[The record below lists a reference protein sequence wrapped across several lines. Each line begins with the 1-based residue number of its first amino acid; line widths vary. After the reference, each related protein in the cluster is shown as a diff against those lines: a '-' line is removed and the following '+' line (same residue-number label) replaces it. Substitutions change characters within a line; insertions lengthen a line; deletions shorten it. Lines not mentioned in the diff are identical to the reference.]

1 MPVIAASYSPRKSS
15 LQHILPLGS
24 FKRWRRNLEH
34 LKLSLVLK
42 PLPICQP
49 TLSGGATIHLQW
61 LRAHTRYS
69 SKFSIF
75 CAISKQKGRRHCRRL
90 LLLLFFLGGVSVKHA
105 LSNVVYAGMVVLKE
119 EGPND
124 IFIQLDSGPPYFHT
138 TVQTSWHK
146 QPSHLGTSHTW
157 FYTIWFLLLG
167 VQRHALY
174 VPTLPTTMLEL
185 PWRKH
190 AATSRVTSTTLKDM
204 WTDLEYTHDTCQ
216 DTYDASNVK
225 CKLLSTGHISYII

>member
-15 LQHILPLGS
+15 LLQILPLGS

-34 LKLSLVLK
+34 SKLSFVLK

-75 CAISKQKGRRHCRRL
+75 CAISKQKV
-90 LLLLFFLGGVSVKHA
+90 FFCGGGVKHA
-105 LSNVVYAGMVVLKE
+105 LSNVVYADMVVLKE

-124 IFIQLDSGPPYFHT
+124 IFIQQDSGPPNFHT
-138 TVQTSWHK
+138 TVQTSLHR

-167 VQRHALY
+167 VQEACSLCSNTAHHYAGT
-174 VPTLPTTMLEL
+174 PLEET
-185 PWRKH
+185 R
-190 AATSRVTSTTLKDM
+190 
-204 WTDLEYTHDTCQ
+204 C
-216 DTYDASNVK
+216 
-225 CKLLSTGHISYII
+225 HI